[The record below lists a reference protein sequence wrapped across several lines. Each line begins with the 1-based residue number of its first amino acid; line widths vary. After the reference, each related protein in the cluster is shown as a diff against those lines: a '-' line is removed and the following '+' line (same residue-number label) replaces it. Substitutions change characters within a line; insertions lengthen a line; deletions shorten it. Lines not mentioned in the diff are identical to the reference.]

1 MTIQDDAIGST
12 PELLL
17 AATAEQFARLGY
29 EEAHLAS
36 IAEDAGLTTG
46 AFYRHFAS
54 KQIAFDLLYN
64 TMVDDMTAALARAT
78 DLRTACLA
86 WLDVSEQH
94 VGAVRASDDLVLIA
108 PEVRDRRKWT
118 TDVWAAMLT
127 VHLPDQPSRAR
138 AQALAEILTMS
149 LDFLAFTRRMGW
161 SRHTA
166 EELADALVELVVGG
180 LYRGV
185 SVDGEGR
192 RLDEPPTPPSPP
204 VTVPSRVEWTVA
216 PGRMDPRSPRARA
229 QRDAIL
235 DAAAEVFARS
245 GFSGAS
251 IGQIAGEA
259 SISAATAYRY
269 FVDKRDVFVCLLA
282 RAEQSLLAASLF
294 PMGADGRLEIRGPA
308 RSFLAMRNAHRAV
321 YTIWRELLDRDEELR
336 EAWIAIHADFHA
348 AITKVVRKGQQ
359 AGLIPAGLE
368 PSATAEVVDAFFEG
382 LGRTR
387 GDLGWIDQVSDDE
400 VVALLS
406 QLVGREPIGG
416 L

>member
-1 MTIQDDAIGST
+1 MSIQDDAVGST

-64 TMVDDMTAALARAT
+64 AMVDDMTAALARAT
-78 DLRTACLA
+78 DLRAACLA
-86 WLDVSEQH
+86 WLEVSEQH

-108 PEVRDRRKWT
+108 PEVRDRRRWT
-118 TDVWAAMLT
+118 TDVWAAMLA
-127 VHLPDQPSRAR
+127 VHLPDQPSRSR
-138 AQALAEILTMS
+138 EQALAELLTMS
-149 LDFLAFTRRMGW
+149 LDFLAFTRRMEW
-161 SRHTA
+161 SRHTP

-180 LYRGV
+180 LYRGSPAV
-185 SVDGEGR
+185 GDG
-192 RLDEPPTPPSPP
+192 RLDEPPPPPV

-235 DAAAEVFARS
+235 DAAAEVFARA
-245 GFSGAS
+245 GFSSAS
-251 IGQIAGEA
+251 IGQIAAEA

-294 PMGADGRLEIRGPA
+294 PMGADGRLEIHGPA
-308 RSFLAMRNAHRAV
+308 RSFLAMRNDHRAV

-348 AITKVVRKGQQ
+348 AITKVVRKGQA
-359 AGLIPAGLE
+359 AGLIPQGLE
-368 PSATAEVVDAFFEG
+368 PSATAEVVDSFFEG

-387 GDLGWIDQVSDDE
+387 GDLGWVDQVGDE
-400 VVALLS
+400 EIVVLLS
-406 QLVGREPIGG
+406 QVVGREPIGR